1 MPNGKKCAT
10 LETTVKAV
18 DFDKRV
24 KNIKGKDVVKMNG
37 EGRTKLVTSA
47 SGNLNRMIHTYIFG
61 EPLNFGGVGVM
72 SGVNLQKFLGGRNK

>member
-1 MPNGKKCAT
+1 
-10 LETTVKAV
+10 
-18 DFDKRV
+18 
-24 KNIKGKDVVKMNG
+24 MNG